1 MVIQQSIIDDILEGN
16 HRWNSADGEAIEIR
30 YGFFGDIA
38 DYPGVYPNS
47 VTNTNFQS
55 MEPSTKA
62 NFRLALEE
70 IESVSNVNLWR
81 LPIMSRLW
89 WVMTTLILITL
100 HRMLLSRRQ
109 QILMLV

>member
-1 MVIQQSIIDDILEGN
+1 MTIQQNIIDDILEGN
-16 HRWNSADGEAIEIR
+16 HRWNSANGEAIEIR

-47 VTNTNFQS
+47 VTNANFQS

-70 IESVSNVNLWR
+70 IESVSNVNFVEATDNVQIVVGHDQSNSDN
-81 LPIMSRLW
+81 PPSYAC
-89 WVMTTLILITL
+89 
-100 HRMLLSRRQ
+100 LLYTSDAADE
-109 QILMLV
+109 